1 MSVAVRRPM
10 TMEAFLA
17 WEEGQELRWEFDGFA
32 PIAMTGGTAAT
43 RRSNGI
49 SRSARASVAGQPM
62 STYIPAI

>member
-32 PIAMTGGTAAT
+32 PIAMTGGTATT
-43 RRSNGI
+43 RRSSGI
-49 SRSARASVAGQPM
+49 SA
-62 STYIPAI
+62 

>member
-32 PIAMTGGTAAT
+32 PTAMTGGTAAT
-43 RRSNGI
+43 RRSSGI
-49 SRSARASVAGQPM
+49 SA
-62 STYIPAI
+62 